1 MSLIIIGKK
10 HQIRTVI
17 AKSDFFKYL
26 STIRNQFSC
35 KIFSLQLIPSG
46 SNVYRKFSGYEA
58 RPQRGRTF
66 FKILFENISVIFQ
79 ELSQLCRKSLAP
91 IVAQIL
97 EWEFAFLQ
105 QRQARATERSSL
117 TANCCGKL
125 PLKIVEK
132 SGIKL
137 QKISIL
143 LFDIYVY

>member
-17 AKSDFFKYL
+17 AKSDVFKYL

-97 EWEFAFLQ
+97 EWEFAFLAAAAGKSD
-105 QRQARATERSSL
+105 QR
-117 TANCCGKL
+117 KL
-125 PLKIVEK
+125 LE
-132 SGIKL
+132 
-137 QKISIL
+137 
-143 LFDIYVY
+143 